1 MKKKFLSAFLLG
13 ALTLA
18 ATSTM
23 TSCKDY
29 DDDISGLKKEIAS
42 LEDLVKTKEQTINS
56 SIANLEAAINKANGE
71 HATKAALEEAKKAL
85 QAAIDKNY
93 STLVEKDAELSAA
106 IVKAQT
112 AADAASALATEN
124 KAAIEKVAADLA
136 TANEKLGTLSDKL
149 EKAIAETAELKT
161 ALAAQ
166 KTALEAAEQAIT
178 DGDKATL
185 DAAKAAVADLQKEVA
200 AADAALAQK
209 IAEEGAAVAKE
220 FDAVKGTIDELQV
233 AHNNL
238 AAEVGTLSTK
248 VNGLETKISNVTT
261 LVNKVDA
268 KYDVLT
274 KVLAKALRSLV
285 FEPNLYVDGIESI
298 EYPFVFQ
305 WGKAAQAPEEM
316 TRTRDGITD
325 NLSEIVDY
333 NWPAVP
339 NFQAYGPVWGVNYHM
354 NPSRANIEFADVRG
368 FLDREVEVVSRADE
382 GLNIVAAEKDAAGTT
397 VFACKNGVV
406 TTGIQ
411 VKNAANLYGEGDI
424 EAYYTEY
431 LGQESQFG
439 DHVHNILKWSKDHV
453 VALQVNSANGTA
465 QDTLITSDY
474 AMLYPREVYPAW
486 LKWNPGNL
494 ENSGEYLY
502 DNPKD
507 ALTYHAPVEIV
518 WNDEKGVNL
527 EAYIR
532 TVASQQLAK
541 PNNYYTHTWTNADQ
555 KKWGLHYEFET
566 VEYKSASNQ
575 TIDSRYCKLD
585 KYTGNIVARN
595 VGNDGKTLESQN
607 IASVGR
613 EPLVRVLLMLNDT
626 PILDGYILVKIVE
639 KPADVPAKEDKNIDD
654 YTTLDWKVDFNGCNS
669 YETPKTTWAQFNEW
683 VLTNALE
690 ITKENFDRQYVIDG
704 SYVGSVLATGTNETS
719 TYLCE
724 VYSEPNEDAPAF
736 DASVYYIKDANNINN
751 CTFRAEMTAS
761 EIEKY
766 THGNLDPTNLVFYVR
781 FKEVPGTDAK
791 YANIWVKFD
800 IDVTRSQI
808 TGTISEK
815 NSNYWFAL
823 DGADEGWDA
832 VAFNIGFPQ
841 DGIVPTTW
849 TNQTLNTFIQNKVV
863 VSDENV
869 TAKKFFFLPINTT
882 ITDQHGTTWTITTQ
896 NGPLDGKWN
905 QLICK
910 YNAADTHTWPTIMG
924 LDGEAQTDATKI
936 AEILRSCAIN
946 YNNGAFTRNTLY
958 ATKGDGV
965 YTAIAG
971 MNQATGEIELIRSA
985 ANYNEPLDL
994 IVNALGYEE
1003 NHANINTEFHAITGI
1018 VGRNSCGVAVDLY
1031 SVSAEAGDTK
1041 SHAIWTSSWQ
1051 RPINFNN
1058 LEARVVEDANANGEY
1073 IDILSLLSFYDW
1085 RGPVAG
1091 SMEGNNKWL
1100 WGYYNINGIIIDTN
1114 PEVVTTDMAG
1124 GTLGKTT
1131 LAEKSR
1137 LVHLYPATA
1146 KRADAVLGAGQ
1157 ARFNFDLTPWNKAS
1171 LNGAFKT
1178 WLNINEAKFG
1188 YIYYENNGSNV
1199 EDFTVRIPVEIIY
1212 EWGHFTTTVDVLI
1225 KRTQGN

>member
-29 DDDISGLKKEIAS
+29 DDDIETLKKEIAS

-56 SIANLEAAINKANGE
+56 SIANLEAAINKANSE

-85 QAAIDKNY
+85 QDAIDKNY

-161 ALAAQ
+161 ALTAQ
-166 KTALEAAEQAIT
+166 KAALEEAQQAIT

-185 DAAKAAVADLQKEVA
+185 EAAKQAVADLKKEVE
-200 AADAALAQK
+200 AADAALAEKLAQ
-209 IAEEGAAVAKE
+209 EVVAVSKE

-238 AAEVGTLSTK
+238 AADVTALTTK
-248 VNGLETKISNVTT
+248 VNSLETKISDVTT

-285 FEPNLYVDGIESI
+285 FEPNLYVDGIEAIS
-298 EYPFVFQ
+298 YPFVYQ
-305 WGKAAQAPEEM
+305 WGKVALDKEEM
-316 TRTRDGITD
+316 TRVRDGITD

-333 NWPAVP
+333 GWPAVA
-339 NFQAYGPVWGVNYHM
+339 NLQAYGPVWGVSYHM
-354 NPSRANIEFADVRG
+354 NPSRANVEFADVRG
-368 FLDREVEVVSRADE
+368 FLDREVEVVSRAE
-382 GLNIVAAEKDAAGTT
+382 GLDIVAAEKDAAGTT
-397 VFACKNGVV
+397 IFSCKNGVV

-411 VKNAANLYGEGDI
+411 VKNAVNLLGEGDI
-424 EAYYTEY
+424 EEWYAQYIN
-431 LGQESQFG
+431 QEPQFG
-439 DHVHNILKWSKDHV
+439 DRVHNLLKWSQDHV
-453 VALQVNSANGTA
+453 VALQVNSANGSA

-474 AMLYPREVYPAW
+474 AMLYPREVRPAW
-486 LKWNPGNL
+486 LKWNPGDL
-494 ENSGEYLY
+494 EVSGDYLY

-527 EAYIR
+527 EDYIR
-532 TVASQQLAK
+532 TVAYEQLNK
-541 PNNYYTHTWTNADQ
+541 PNTEQENIWTNADQ
-555 KKWGLHYEFET
+555 KRWGLHYEFET
-566 VEYKSASNQ
+566 VEYKSAANQ
-575 TIDSRYCKLD
+575 TIASRYCKLD

-595 VGNDGKTLESQN
+595 VGNDGKTLDSQN

-639 KPADVPAKEDKNIDD
+639 KPADVPAKEDKTIED
-654 YTTLDWKVDFNGCNS
+654 YTTLDWKVDFNGCND

-690 ITKENFDRQYVIDG
+690 ITKENFDNQYVIDG
-704 SYVGSVLATGTNETS
+704 AYAGSALAAGTDETS
-719 TYLCE
+719 TWLCE
-724 VYSEPNEDAPAF
+724 VYSAPEENAPAF
-736 DASVYYIKDANNINN
+736 DATVYYIKDANNINN

-766 THGNLDPTNLVFYVR
+766 THGNVDPTNLVFYVR
-781 FKEVPGTDAK
+781 FKEVPGMNAK
-791 YANIWVKFD
+791 YANLWVKFD
-800 IDVTRSQI
+800 IDVTRTQI
-808 TGTISEK
+808 KSSISEK
-815 NSNYWFAL
+815 NSNYWFAI
-823 DGADEGWDA
+823 DGNDNGWDA
-832 VAFNIGFPQ
+832 VAFNIGYPQ

-849 TNQTLNTFIQNKVV
+849 RNQTVNTFIQNKVV
-863 VSDENV
+863 VADENV
-869 TAKKFFFLPINTT
+869 TAKKFFFLPINTE
-882 ITDQHGTTWTITTQ
+882 IVDQDGTKWTITTQ
-896 NGPLDGKWN
+896 SSATDTKWN

-910 YNAADTHTWPTIMG
+910 YNASDVHTWPTIVG
-924 LDGEAQTDATKI
+924 LDGEAQTDVAKI
-936 AEILRSCAIN
+936 AEILKSCAIN
-946 YNNGAFTRNTLY
+946 YNNGAFKCNTLY
-958 ATKGDGV
+958 ATKDGAH
-965 YTAIAG
+965 YEAIAWID
-971 MNQATGEIELIRSA
+971 QTTGEIELNRLA
-985 ANYNEPLDL
+985 ADYQKSLDM
-994 IVNALGYEE
+994 IVNAIGYEE

-1018 VGRNSCGVAVDLY
+1018 VGSNSGGVAVDLY
-1031 SVSAEAGDTK
+1031 SVPAEAGDTK
-1041 SHAIWTSSWQ
+1041 SYAIWTSSWQ

-1073 IDILSLLSFYDW
+1073 VDILSLLSFYDW
-1085 RGPVAG
+1085 RGPVKG
-1091 SMEGNNKWL
+1091 NMEGDNKWL
-1100 WGYYNINGIIIDTN
+1100 WGYYNINKIVIDTD
-1114 PEVVTTDMAG
+1114 PRHVTTDMDG
-1124 GTLGKTT
+1124 GVLGKTK
-1131 LAEKSR
+1131 LSDKSDK
-1137 LVHLYPATA
+1137 VHLYPATA
-1146 KRADAVLGAGQ
+1146 KHASAIQAAGQ
-1157 ARFNFDLTPWNKAS
+1157 QTFSFDLTPWNKAS
-1171 LNGAFKT
+1171 LNPAFLT
-1178 WLNINEAKFG
+1178 WLRINEAKFG
-1188 YIYYENNGSNV
+1188 YIFYENNGSNV
-1199 EDFTVRIPVEIIY
+1199 EDFTVRIPLDIVY
-1212 EWGHFTTTVDVLI
+1212 EWGHFSTTVDVLI

>member
-106 IVKAQT
+106 IVKAQA

-149 EKAIAETAELKT
+149 EKAIAETAELKA

-166 KTALEAAEQAIT
+166 KAALEEAKTAIT
-178 DGDKATL
+178 ESEKTTVE
-185 DAAKAAVADLQKEVA
+185 AAKAAVADLNKEVA

-238 AAEVGTLSTK
+238 AAEVGALSTK

-285 FEPNLYVDGIESI
+285 FEPELYVDGIESI
-298 EYPFVFQ
+298 EYPILFQ
-305 WGKAAQAPEEM
+305 WSKVAKKLDPM

-325 NLSEIVDY
+325 NLSNIDDY
-333 NWPAVP
+333 VGDGGNL
-339 NFQAYGPVWGVNYHM
+339 QAYGPVWGVSYHM

-382 GLNIVAAEKDAAGTT
+382 GLNIVAAEKDAAGNT
-397 VFACKNGVV
+397 VFSCKNGVV

-411 VKNAANLYGEGDI
+411 VTNPENLLWTEGFESVDFRNFGI
-424 EAYYTEY
+424 VD
-431 LGQESQFG
+431 GQKVF
-439 DHVHNILKWSKDHV
+439 DVIKYRHDHV

-474 AMLYPREVYPAW
+474 AMLYPRTVYPAY
-486 LKWNPGNL
+486 LKWNNGDL
-494 ENSGEYLY
+494 EVSGAILY
-502 DNPKD
+502 DDPKA
-507 ALTYHAPVEIV
+507 ALSNHAPVEIA
-518 WNDEKGVNL
+518 WNDEEGVNL
-527 EAYIR
+527 EKLIS
-532 TVASQQLAK
+532 TVAYRQHVK
-541 PNNYYTHTWTNADQ
+541 PGYTDYNVVWSNEKQ
-555 KKWGLHYEFET
+555 KRWGLHYEFET
-566 VEYKSASNQ
+566 VEYKSGANQ
-575 TIDSRYCKLD
+575 TIDSKYCKLD

-595 VGNDGKTLESQN
+595 VGNDGNTLESQS

-639 KPADVPAKEDKNIDD
+639 KPADVPAKEDKTIED
-654 YTTLDWKVDFNGCNS
+654 YTTLDWKVDFNGNS
-669 YETPKTTWAQFNEW
+669 YETPQTTWAQFNEW
-683 VLTNALE
+683 VLTNGLASTME
-690 ITKENFDRQYVIDG
+690 DFNRQYVIDG
-704 SYVGSVLATGTNETS
+704 TYAGSVLATATDDTS
-719 TYLCE
+719 IYACK
-724 VYSEPNEDAPAF
+724 VYAEPKEDAAKF
-736 DASVYYIKDANNINN
+736 DAKVLYIKDPNNINN
-751 CTFRAEMTAS
+751 CAFRAEMTAS
-761 EIEKY
+761 QIEKY
-766 THGNLDPTNLVFYVR
+766 THENLDPTNLVFYVR
-781 FKEVPGTDAK
+781 FKEVPETDAK
-791 YANIWVKFD
+791 YANLWVKFD
-800 IDVTRSQI
+800 IDVTRNQI
-808 TGTISEK
+808 KSYISEK
-815 NSNYWFAL
+815 NSNYWVAI
-823 DGADEGWDA
+823 DGNDNGWDA
-832 VAFNIGFPQ
+832 IPFNFPYPQ
-841 DGIVPTTW
+841 SGKVPTEW
-849 TNQTLNTFIQNKVV
+849 TNNIFNTFIQNKVV
-863 VSDENV
+863 VADENV
-869 TAKKFFFLPINTT
+869 TATKFFFLPINTE
-882 ITDQHGTTWTITTQ
+882 IVDQDGTKWTITTKSSAT
-896 NGPLDGKWN
+896 DVKWN

-910 YNAADTHTWPTIMG
+910 YIESDVHEWPTIMG
-924 LDGEAQTDATKI
+924 LDGEAQTDVTKM
-936 AEILRSCAIN
+936 AEILKSCATD
-946 YNNGAFTRNTLY
+946 YNNGAFVRNTLY
-958 ATKGDGV
+958 ATDGV
-965 YTAIAG
+965 TYTKIAEMDQETG
-971 MNQATGEIELIRSA
+971 VITLNRAAADYNQ
-985 ANYNEPLDL
+985 PLDM
-994 IVNALGYEE
+994 IVNAIGYEE

-1018 VGRNSCGVAVDLY
+1018 VGSNSYGIAVDLY
-1031 SVSAEAGDTK
+1031 SVPAEAGDTK
-1041 SHAIWTSSWQ
+1041 SHAIWTSSWM
-1051 RPINFNN
+1051 RPINLNS
-1058 LEARVVEDANANGEY
+1058 LESRVVEDANPDGSY
-1073 IDILSLLSFYDW
+1073 VDILSLLSFYDW

-1100 WGYYNINGIIIDTN
+1100 WAYYNINKIIIDTDPN
-1114 PEVVTTDMAG
+1114 HVTTDMAG
-1124 GTLGKTT
+1124 GVLGKTK
-1131 LAEKSR
+1131 LSERSNINLCA
-1137 LVHLYPATA
+1137 ATA
-1146 KRADAVLGAGQ
+1146 KNAGALQPAGQ
-1157 ARFNFDLTPWNKAS
+1157 TAFSFDLTPWNKAS
-1171 LNGAFKT
+1171 LNSAFKT
-1178 WLNINEAKFG
+1178 WLGINESKFG
-1188 YIYYENNGSNV
+1188 YIFYKNNGSNV
-1199 EDFTVRIPVEIIY
+1199 EDFTVRIPIDIVY

>member
-29 DDDISGLKKEIAS
+29 DDDIETLKKEIAS

-56 SIANLEAAINKANGE
+56 SIANLEAAINKANSE

-85 QAAIDKNY
+85 QDAIDKNY

-161 ALAAQ
+161 ALTAQ
-166 KTALEAAEQAIT
+166 KAALEEAQQAIT

-185 DAAKAAVADLQKEVA
+185 EAAKQAVADLKKEVE
-200 AADAALAQK
+200 AADAALAEKLAQ
-209 IAEEGAAVAKE
+209 EVVAVSKE

-238 AAEVGTLSTK
+238 AADVTALTTK
-248 VNGLETKISNVTT
+248 VNSLETKISDVTT

-285 FEPNLYVDGIESI
+285 FEPNLYVDGIEAIS
-298 EYPFVFQ
+298 YPFVYQ
-305 WGKAAQAPEEM
+305 WGKVALDKEEM
-316 TRTRDGITD
+316 TRVRDGITD

-333 NWPAVP
+333 GWPAVA
-339 NFQAYGPVWGVNYHM
+339 NLQAYGPVWGVSYHM
-354 NPSRANIEFADVRG
+354 NPSRANVEFADVRG
-368 FLDREVEVVSRADE
+368 FLDREVEVVSRAE
-382 GLNIVAAEKDAAGTT
+382 GLDIVAAEKDAAGTT
-397 VFACKNGVV
+397 IFSCKNGVV

-411 VKNAANLYGEGDI
+411 VKNAVNLLGEGDI
-424 EAYYTEY
+424 EEWYAQYIN
-431 LGQESQFG
+431 QEPQFG
-439 DHVHNILKWSKDHV
+439 DRVHNLLKWSQDHV
-453 VALQVNSANGTA
+453 VALQVNSANGSA

-474 AMLYPREVYPAW
+474 AMLYPREVYPSW

-494 ENSGEYLY
+494 EVNGDYLY

-507 ALTYHAPVEIV
+507 ALKYHAPVEIV

-527 EAYIR
+527 EDYIR
-532 TVASQQLAK
+532 TVAYEQLNK
-541 PNNYYTHTWTNADQ
+541 PNTEQENIWTNADQ
-555 KKWGLHYEFET
+555 KRWGLHYEFET
-566 VEYKSASNQ
+566 VEYKSAANQ
-575 TIDSRYCKLD
+575 TIASRYCKLD

-595 VGNDGKTLESQN
+595 VGNDGKTLDSQN

-639 KPADVPAKEDKNIDD
+639 KPADVPAKEDKTIED
-654 YTTLDWKVDFNGCNS
+654 YTTLDWKVDFNGCND

-690 ITKENFDRQYVIDG
+690 ITKENFDNQYVIDG
-704 SYVGSVLATGTNETS
+704 AYAGSALAAGTDETS
-719 TYLCE
+719 TWLCE
-724 VYSEPNEDAPAF
+724 VYSAPEENAPAF
-736 DASVYYIKDANNINN
+736 DATVYYIKDANNINN

-766 THGNLDPTNLVFYVR
+766 THGNVDPTNLVFYVR
-781 FKEVPGTDAK
+781 FKEVPGMNAK
-791 YANIWVKFD
+791 YANLWVKFD
-800 IDVTRSQI
+800 IDVTRTQI
-808 TGTISEK
+808 KSSISEK
-815 NSNYWFAL
+815 NSNYWFAI
-823 DGADEGWDA
+823 DGNDNGWDA
-832 VAFNIGFPQ
+832 VAFNIGYPQ

-849 TNQTLNTFIQNKVV
+849 RNQTVNTFIDNKVV
-863 VSDENV
+863 VADENV
-869 TAKKFFFLPINTT
+869 TAKKFFFLPINTE
-882 ITDQHGTTWTITTQ
+882 IVDQDGTKWTITTQ
-896 NGPLDGKWN
+896 SSATDTKWN

-910 YNAADTHTWPTIMG
+910 YNASDVHTWPTIVG
-924 LDGEAQTDATKI
+924 LDGEAQTDVAKI
-936 AEILRSCAIN
+936 AEILKSCAIN
-946 YNNGAFTRNTLY
+946 YNNGAFKCNTLY
-958 ATKGDGV
+958 ATKDGAH
-965 YTAIAG
+965 YEAIAWID
-971 MNQATGEIELIRSA
+971 QTTGEIELNRLA
-985 ANYNEPLDL
+985 ADYQKSLDM
-994 IVNALGYEE
+994 IVNAIGYEE

-1018 VGRNSCGVAVDLY
+1018 VGSNSGGVAVDLY
-1031 SVSAEAGDTK
+1031 SVPAEAGDTK
-1041 SHAIWTSSWQ
+1041 SYAIWTSSWQ

-1073 IDILSLLSFYDW
+1073 VDILSLLSFYDW
-1085 RGPVAG
+1085 RGPVKG
-1091 SMEGNNKWL
+1091 NMEGDNKWL
-1100 WGYYNINGIIIDTN
+1100 WGYYNINKIIIDTD
-1114 PEVVTTDMAG
+1114 PRHVTTDMDG
-1124 GTLGKTT
+1124 GVLGKTK
-1131 LAEKSR
+1131 LSDKSDK
-1137 LVHLYPATA
+1137 VHLYPATA
-1146 KRADAVLGAGQ
+1146 KHASAIQAAGQ
-1157 ARFNFDLTPWNKAS
+1157 QTFSFDLTPWNKAS
-1171 LNGAFKT
+1171 LNPAFLT
-1178 WLNINEAKFG
+1178 WLRINEAKFG
-1188 YIYYENNGSNV
+1188 YIFYENNGSNV
-1199 EDFTVRIPVEIIY
+1199 EDFTVRIPLDIVY
-1212 EWGHFTTTVDVLI
+1212 EWGHFSTTVDVLI

>member
-29 DDDISGLKKEIAS
+29 DDDIETLKKEIAS

-56 SIANLEAAINKANGE
+56 SIANLEAAINKANSE

-85 QAAIDKNY
+85 QDAIDKNY

-161 ALAAQ
+161 ALTAQ
-166 KTALEAAEQAIT
+166 KAALEEAQQAIT

-185 DAAKAAVADLQKEVA
+185 EAAKQAVADLKKEVE
-200 AADAALAQK
+200 AADAALAEKLAQ
-209 IAEEGAAVAKE
+209 EVVAVSKE

-238 AAEVGTLSTK
+238 AADVTALTTK
-248 VNGLETKISNVTT
+248 VNSLETKISDVTT

-285 FEPNLYVDGIESI
+285 FEPNLYVDGIEAIS
-298 EYPFVFQ
+298 YPFVYQ
-305 WGKAAQAPEEM
+305 WGKVALDKEEM
-316 TRTRDGITD
+316 TRVRDGITD

-333 NWPAVP
+333 GWPAVA
-339 NFQAYGPVWGVNYHM
+339 NLQAYGPVWGVSYHM
-354 NPSRANIEFADVRG
+354 NPSRANVEFADVRG
-368 FLDREVEVVSRADE
+368 FLDREVEVVSRAE
-382 GLNIVAAEKDAAGTT
+382 GLDIVAAEKDAAGTT
-397 VFACKNGVV
+397 IFSCKNGVV

-411 VKNAANLYGEGDI
+411 VKNAVNLLGEGDI
-424 EAYYTEY
+424 EEWYAQYIN
-431 LGQESQFG
+431 QEPQFG
-439 DHVHNILKWSKDHV
+439 DRVHNLLKWSQDHV
-453 VALQVNSANGTA
+453 VALQVNSANGSA

-474 AMLYPREVYPAW
+474 AMLYPREVRPAW
-486 LKWNPGNL
+486 LKWNPGDL
-494 ENSGEYLY
+494 EVSGDYLY

-527 EAYIR
+527 EDYIR
-532 TVASQQLAK
+532 TVAYEQLNK
-541 PNNYYTHTWTNADQ
+541 PNTEQENIWTNADQ
-555 KKWGLHYEFET
+555 KRWGLHYEFET
-566 VEYKSASNQ
+566 VEYKSAANQ
-575 TIDSRYCKLD
+575 TIASRYCKLD

-595 VGNDGKTLESQN
+595 VGNDGKTLDSQN

-639 KPADVPAKEDKNIDD
+639 KPADVPAKEDKTIED
-654 YTTLDWKVDFNGCNS
+654 YTTLDWKVDFNGCND

-690 ITKENFDRQYVIDG
+690 ITKENFDNQYVIDG
-704 SYVGSVLATGTNETS
+704 AYAGSALAAGTDETS
-719 TYLCE
+719 TWLCE
-724 VYSEPNEDAPAF
+724 VYSAPEENAPAF
-736 DASVYYIKDANNINN
+736 DATVYYIKDANNINN

-766 THGNLDPTNLVFYVR
+766 THGNVDPTNLVFYVR
-781 FKEVPGTDAK
+781 FKEVPGMNAK
-791 YANIWVKFD
+791 YANLWVKFD
-800 IDVTRSQI
+800 IDVTRTQI
-808 TGTISEK
+808 KSSISEK
-815 NSNYWFAL
+815 NSNYWFAI
-823 DGADEGWDA
+823 DGNDNGWDA
-832 VAFNIGFPQ
+832 VAFNIGYPQ

-849 TNQTLNTFIQNKVV
+849 RNQTVNTFIQNKVV
-863 VSDENV
+863 VADENV
-869 TAKKFFFLPINTT
+869 TAKKFFFLPINTE
-882 ITDQHGTTWTITTQ
+882 IVDQDGTKWTITTQ
-896 NGPLDGKWN
+896 SSATDTKWN

-910 YNAADTHTWPTIMG
+910 YNASDVHAWPTIVG
-924 LDGEAQTDATKI
+924 LDGEAQTDVAKI
-936 AEILRSCAIN
+936 AEILKSCAIN
-946 YNNGAFTRNTLY
+946 YNNGAFKCNTLY
-958 ATKGDGV
+958 ATKDGAH
-965 YTAIAG
+965 YEAIAWID
-971 MNQATGEIELIRSA
+971 QTTGEIELNRLA
-985 ANYNEPLDL
+985 ADYQKSLDM
-994 IVNALGYEE
+994 IVNAIGYEE

-1018 VGRNSCGVAVDLY
+1018 VGSNSGGVAVDLY
-1031 SVSAEAGDTK
+1031 SVPAEAGDTK
-1041 SHAIWTSSWQ
+1041 SYAIWTSSWQ

-1073 IDILSLLSFYDW
+1073 VDILSLLSFYDW
-1085 RGPVAG
+1085 RGPVKG
-1091 SMEGNNKWL
+1091 NMEGDNKWL
-1100 WGYYNINGIIIDTN
+1100 WGYYNINKIVIDTD
-1114 PEVVTTDMAG
+1114 PRHVTTDMDG
-1124 GTLGKTT
+1124 GVLGKTK
-1131 LAEKSR
+1131 LSDKSDK
-1137 LVHLYPATA
+1137 VHLYPATA
-1146 KRADAVLGAGQ
+1146 KHASAIQAAGQ
-1157 ARFNFDLTPWNKAS
+1157 QTFSFDLTPWNKAS
-1171 LNGAFKT
+1171 LNPAFLT
-1178 WLNINEAKFG
+1178 WLRINEAKFG
-1188 YIYYENNGSNV
+1188 YIFYENNGSNV
-1199 EDFTVRIPVEIIY
+1199 EDFTVRIPLDIVY
-1212 EWGHFTTTVDVLI
+1212 EWGHFSTTVDVLI

>member
-29 DDDISGLKKEIAS
+29 HDDIETLKKEIAS

-56 SIANLEAAINKANGE
+56 SIANLEAAINKANSE

-106 IVKAQT
+106 IVKAQA

-149 EKAIAETAELKT
+149 DKAIAETAELKT

-166 KTALEAAEQAIT
+166 QAALEEAKTAIT

-185 DAAKAAVADLQKEVA
+185 EAAKQAVADLKKEVE
-200 AADAALAQK
+200 AADAALAEK
-209 IAEEGAAVAKE
+209 IAEEAVAVAKE

-238 AAEVGTLSTK
+238 AADVTALTTK

-261 LVNKVDA
+261 LVNNVDA

-285 FEPNLYVDGIESI
+285 FEPNLYVDGIEAIS
-298 EYPFVFQ
+298 YPFVWHFGQ
-305 WGKAAQAPEEM
+305 AAQPKEEM
-316 TRTRDGITD
+316 TRVRDGITD

-333 NWPAVP
+333 DMPAVA
-339 NFQAYGPVWGVNYHM
+339 NLQAYGPVWGVSYHM
-354 NPSRANIEFADVRG
+354 NPSRANVEFADVKG
-368 FLDREVEVVSRADE
+368 FLDREVEVVSRAE
-382 GLNIVAAEKDAAGTT
+382 GLGIVAAEKDDAGTT
-397 VFACKNGVV
+397 IFSCKNGVV

-411 VKNAANLYGEGDI
+411 VKNAVNLLGEGNI
-424 EAYYTEY
+424 EEYYSKY
-431 LGQESQFG
+431 IGQETQFG
-439 DHVHNILKWSKDHV
+439 DRVHNLLKWSQDHV
-453 VALQVNSANGTA
+453 VALQVNSANGSA

-474 AMLYPREVYPAW
+474 AMLYPREVRPEW
-486 LKWNPGNL
+486 LKWNPGDL
-494 ENSGEYLY
+494 EVSGAYLY
-502 DNPKD
+502 NNPKD
-507 ALTYHAPVEIV
+507 ALKYHAPVEIV
-518 WNDEKGVNL
+518 WNDETGVNL
-527 EAYIR
+527 EDYIR
-532 TVASQQLAK
+532 TVASEQKNK
-541 PNNYYTHTWTNADQ
+541 PNTYETHSWTNADQ

-566 VEYKSASNQ
+566 VEYKSAANQ

-595 VGNDGKTLESQN
+595 VGNDGKTLDSQN

-639 KPADVPAKEDKNIDD
+639 KPADVPAKEDKTIED
-654 YTTLDWKVDFNGCNS
+654 YTTLDWSVIFNGCND

-690 ITKENFDRQYVIDG
+690 ITKENFDKQYVIDG
-704 SYVGSVLATGTNETS
+704 AYKGSVLATGTDETS
-719 TYLCE
+719 TYVCE
-724 VYSEPNEDAPAF
+724 VYSEPNVNAPAF
-736 DASVYYIKDANNINN
+736 DATVYYIKDANNINN

-766 THGNLDPTNLVFYVR
+766 THGNVDPTNLVFYVR
-781 FKEVPGTDAK
+781 FKEVPGMNAK
-791 YANIWVKFD
+791 YANLWVKFD
-800 IDVTRSQI
+800 IDVTRTQI
-808 TGTISEK
+808 KSSISEK
-815 NSNYWFAL
+815 NSNYWFAI
-823 DGADEGWDA
+823 DGNDNGWDA
-832 VAFNIGFPQ
+832 VAFNIGYPQ

-849 TNQTLNTFIQNKVV
+849 RNQTVNTFIDNKVV
-863 VSDENV
+863 VGDADV
-869 TAKKFFFLPINTT
+869 TDKKFFFLPINTE
-882 ITDQHGTTWTITTQ
+882 IVDQDGTKWTITTQ
-896 NGPLDGKWN
+896 SSATDTKWN

-910 YNAADTHTWPTIMG
+910 YNASDVHAWPTIVG
-924 LDGEAQTDATKI
+924 LDGEAQTDVAKI
-936 AEILRSCAIN
+936 AEILKSCAIN
-946 YNNGAFTRNTLY
+946 YDNGAFTRNTLY
-958 ATKGDGV
+958 AIKENGK
-965 YTAIAG
+965 YTPIAWIDKT
-971 MNQATGEIELIRSA
+971 TGEIELNRSA
-985 ANYNEPLDL
+985 ADYQKPLDM
-994 IVNALGYEE
+994 IVNAIGYEE

-1018 VGRNSCGVAVDLY
+1018 VGSNSCGVAVDLY
-1031 SVSAEAGDTK
+1031 SVPAEAGDTK
-1041 SHAIWTSSWQ
+1041 SYAIWTSSWQ

-1073 IDILSLLSFYDW
+1073 VDILSLLSFYDW
-1085 RGPVAG
+1085 RGPVKG
-1091 SMEGNNKWL
+1091 NMEGNNKWL
-1100 WGYYNINGIIIDTN
+1100 WGYYNINKIIIDTD
-1114 PEVVTTDMAG
+1114 PRHVTTDMDG
-1124 GTLGKTT
+1124 GVLGKTK
-1131 LAEKSR
+1131 LSEKSS

-1146 KRADAVLGAGQ
+1146 KNASAIKPAGQ
-1157 ARFNFDLTPWNKAS
+1157 QTFSFDLTPWNKAS
-1171 LNGAFKT
+1171 LNPAFLT
-1178 WLNINEAKFG
+1178 WLKLNEAKFG
-1188 YIYYENNGSNV
+1188 YIFYENNGSNV
-1199 EDFTVRIPVEIIY
+1199 EDFTVRIPLDIVY
-1212 EWGHFTTTVDVLI
+1212 EWGHFSTTVDVLI